1 MRTRYPRPRNPQ
13 ALNYMVTHA
22 KLRLVYVVY
31 NTIVS
36 GTLSYGAD
44 ACPVHNV
51 TVMVIYTDHDRFGY
65 TTLQE
70 EIGILIFIGHQL
82 QRRQKKI
89 LIRAELICT
98 SVHVELW
105 CLL

>member
-36 GTLSYGAD
+36 GTLSYGTD

-70 EIGILIFIGHQL
+70 EIGILIFLLAINCNEE
-82 QRRQKKI
+82 KKI
-89 LIRAELICT
+89 LIMAHLICT
-98 SVHVELW
+98 SIHVELW